1 MFTFLF
7 EPKNAAFIGCK
18 KDPHFG
24 LSLSVPNIEGQL
36 NTVAFFFKK
45 WQSLRNSAMT
55 DLINFPLDKK
65 LINGCFCIAC
75 VFVVH
80 CLCLSLQ

>member
-45 WQSLRNSAMT
+45 VAE
-55 DLINFPLDKK
+55 FKK
-65 LINGCFCIAC
+65 
-75 VFVVH
+75 
-80 CLCLSLQ
+80 